1 MKKIAEIELSQ
12 EQYEALEK
20 LSINTNER
28 MDNCSHTVNRELGYV
43 GETFLTIQKF
53 RIFDEGEEIST
64 TYTLYF
70 DQFS

>member
-1 MKKIAEIELSQ
+1 MKITEIELSQ

-20 LSINTNER
+20 LSVQREER
-28 MDNCSHTVNRELGYV
+28 ADNCSHTVNDELGYV
-43 GETFLTIQKF
+43 GETFLTIQKYEVF
-53 RIFDEGEEIST
+53 EEMESKGT